1 MDRVTWSLHPIKDSD
16 EGDGPLYALLPDD
29 GTYGLR
35 IGELA
40 DIEAVDGCLNQ
51 FLTHGV
57 EGEPVEDFHWQISP
71 WITIREA
78 EEEYG
83 IPRATLTWA
92 CRQGKIVGAEK
103 LGNRWRFPL
112 VTFRTWLRK
121 RKSGG

>member
-1 MDRVTWSLHPIKDSD
+1 MERVTWSVHPIKDSD
-16 EGDGPLYALLPDD
+16 EEGEGPLYALLPDD

-35 IGELA
+35 IGELD
-40 DIEAVDGCLNQ
+40 DIEAVYNCLGE
-51 FLTHGV
+51 FLYHGV
-57 EGEPVEDFHWQISP
+57 RDKPIEDYHFQISP
-71 WITIREA
+71 WVSVREA

-92 CRQGKIVGAEK
+92 CRKGAIVGAEK

-121 RKSGG
+121 RKS